1 MTNQIAIALLVLIVA
16 VFTIDHFWLHM
27 NLPLFVARQT
37 DQFIEYL
44 SFWR

>member
-16 VFTIDHFWLHM
+16 VFALDHFWLHM